1 MPLFL
6 LTPSPVLTFLVVI
19 SMRLVFPSII
29 YCPHASPPYIHHTPT
44 PVWLFF
50 FFNFLVVLGLRCCVQ
65 AFSSCSYSSLWCMG
79 FSLQWLLLWPSMSC
93 RSQGFS
99 SFSTQAQLLWGTGL
113 VASWPME
120 SSQIRDQTCVP
131 SISRQTLIHCTTREV
146 LSFSLKELG

>member
-19 SMRLVFPSII
+19 SMRLAFPSII
-29 YCPHASPPYIHHTPT
+29 YCPHASPHTHPS
-44 PVWLFF
+44 LAFF

-65 AFSSCSYSSLWCMG
+65 AFSSCSHSSLWCMG

-99 SFSTQAQLLWGTGL
+99 SLSTQAQLLWGTGL

-146 LSFSLKELG
+146 LRFSLEELG

>member
-99 SFSTQAQLLWGTGL
+99 SFSTQAQLLWIHWLNCPT
-113 VASWPME
+113 SCE
-120 SSQIRDQTCVP
+120 IFTDQDQTCVP
-131 SISRQTLIHCTTREV
+131 SIGRRILNHWITRKV
-146 LSFSLKELG
+146 PA